1 MSMKTFASVLL
12 LIGFAT
18 VISLAQSSAPDPKQE
33 ALNLQPGTY
42 YWTGVAWQPMQQTNF
57 SGSGL
62 KKVGKLFV
70 PGLTPQMV
78 WTFRD
83 ARAPVQLKDGNPLFC
98 YKFVEVPPGTPFA
111 PSSRDIVIA
120 RFDEKKDHREL
131 QTTSGGT
138 VFTFKSGLSKER
150 SVELTITDISSTL
163 SLISPKEPLKPG
175 EYLLTGTSLAI
186 SGYDFGF
193 HPPNK

>member
-1 MSMKTFASVLL
+1 MK
-12 LIGFAT
+12 
-18 VISLAQSSAPDPKQE
+18 
-33 ALNLQPGTY
+33 
-42 YWTGVAWQPMQQTNF
+42 QTNF

-83 ARAPVQLKDGNPLFC
+83 AQAPVQLKDGNPLFC
-98 YKFVEVPPGTPFA
+98 YKLVEVPPGTPFA

-120 RFDEKKDHREL
+120 LFYEKKDHREL
-131 QTTSGGT
+131 QTTSGST

-150 SVELTITDISSTL
+150 TVELTITDISSTL
-163 SLISPKEPLKPG
+163 SLISPKEPLRPG
-175 EYLLTGTSLAI
+175 EYLLAGTSLAI

-193 HPPNK
+193 HPNKK